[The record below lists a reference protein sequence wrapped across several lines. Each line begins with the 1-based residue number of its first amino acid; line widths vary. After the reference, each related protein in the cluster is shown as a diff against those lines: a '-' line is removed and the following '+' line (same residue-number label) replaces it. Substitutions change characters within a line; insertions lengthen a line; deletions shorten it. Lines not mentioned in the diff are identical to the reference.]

1 MKESVRWMITFYHP
15 DGSWQDE
22 PDFPDV
28 KSWQPNK
35 YIARQEAARVL
46 AELRETRGDKRD
58 WFAVG
63 LTDPLAILRG
73 QILGGQPWNEWTMH
87 YDDLVPNSGGE
98 IKSVAG
104 AWEGIVDGEEMK
116 RILDEARHPD
126 RARYPIE

>member
-46 AELRETRGDKRD
+46 AELREARGDKRD
-58 WFAVG
+58 WFVVG
-63 LTDPLAILRG
+63 LPDPLAILRG
-73 QILGGQPWNEWTMH
+73 QLIAGQEWTMH

>member
-22 PDFPDV
+22 PDFPEV

-46 AELRETRGDKRD
+46 AELREVRDDRRD
-58 WFAVG
+58 WFVVG
-63 LTDPLAILRG
+63 LPDPLAILRG
-73 QILGGQPWNEWTMH
+73 QLIAGQEWTMH